1 MSEIPSLFVVAAVLV
16 CILATHSIWAP
27 RRVRVK
33 LSAMLT
39 TLLFLPL
46 AYAAMVHLL
55 SKPKPVHL
63 EWWQA
68 NAAEAAVL
76 GSSLREG
83 HGIYLWLQ
91 MGDLVEPRS
100 YVLPWSQEL
109 AQQLQDAL
117 REAEQN
123 GSGVQMRLPFEP
135 SLDNREPKF
144 YALPQPAFPPKDRE
158 SDTAPRMFSG
168 PSTDA

>member
-1 MSEIPSLFVVAAVLV
+1 MSEIPGLFIVAAVLL
-16 CILATHSIWAP
+16 CILATHSIWSP
-27 RRVRVK
+27 RRLRVK
-33 LSAMLT
+33 LSALFT

-46 AYAAMVHLL
+46 AYGAMVHLL

-76 GSSLREG
+76 GSSMREG
-83 HGIYLWLQ
+83 QGIYLWLQ

-100 YVLPWSQEL
+100 YVLPWDQEL

-117 REAEQN
+117 REAEEN

-135 SLDNREPKF
+135 SLDNREPRF

-158 SDTAPRMFSG
+158 SGPAPQMFSG

>member
-1 MSEIPSLFVVAAVLV
+1 MNELFGLFIVVVALL

-27 RRVRVK
+27 TRLRVK
-33 LSAMLT
+33 LSALIT
-39 TLLFLPL
+39 TVLFLPL
-46 AYAAMVHLL
+46 AYAAMVQLL

-68 NAAEAAVL
+68 QAEEATVL

-83 HGIYLWLQ
+83 QGIYLWLQ
-91 MGDLVEPRS
+91 MVELPEPRS

-117 REAEQN
+117 REAEEN
-123 GSGVQMRLPFEP
+123 GTAVQMRLPFEP

-144 YALPQPAFPPKDRE
+144 YAMPQPAFPPKDRNE
-158 SDTAPRMFSG
+158 PAPDLFAG
-168 PSTDA
+168 PATDA

>member
-1 MSEIPSLFVVAAVLV
+1 MSDIPGLFVVAVVLL

-27 RRVRVK
+27 RRMRVK
-33 LSAMLT
+33 VSALLT

-55 SKPKPVHL
+55 SKPKPVNL

-68 NAAEAAVL
+68 HAEEATVL

-83 HGIYLWLQ
+83 QGIYLWLQ
-91 MGDLVEPRS
+91 MVDLLEPRA

-109 AQQLQDAL
+109 AQQLQEAL
-117 REAEQN
+117 RQAEEN
-123 GSGVQMRLPFEP
+123 GTAVQMRLPFEP
-135 SLDNREPKF
+135 SLDNREPRF
-144 YALPQPAFPPKDRE
+144 YAMPQPAFPPKDRN
-158 SDTAPRMFSG
+158 DRAPDLFAG
-168 PSTDA
+168 PATDA

>member
-1 MSEIPSLFVVAAVLV
+1 MSDITLLFVVAVVLL

-27 RRVRVK
+27 RPLRVK
-33 LSAMLT
+33 ISALLT
-39 TLLFLPL
+39 TALFLPL

-68 NAAEAAVL
+68 NAEEATVL
-76 GSSLREG
+76 GSSMREG
-83 HGIYLWLQ
+83 EGIYLWLQ
-91 MGDLVEPRS
+91 LVDLVEPRS

-117 REAEQN
+117 REAEEN
-123 GSGVQMRLPFEP
+123 GTAVQMRLPFEP
-135 SLDNREPKF
+135 SIDNRKPKF
-144 YALPQPAFPPKDRE
+144 YAMPQPAFPPKDRGE
-158 SDTAPRMFSG
+158 PETPQLYRG
-168 PSTDA
+168 PAQDA